1 MTIPRVNL
9 DGINA
14 LVGATSGHDRPTG
27 AAQRPQT
34 QDHRSP
40 FAKASGDKPSPRGDS
55 LMGQWLGRF
64 LFQIDTR
71 KTGMEAQFAI
81 FSQARRMMPA
91 LFTESMETMLV
102 AGGMNNMEWQA
113 LHFMLIK
120 LLAFSQKAKIK
131 MARMDIQDEAELT
144 AALERIEK
152 PLADYLERLK
162 MAHERDYTER
172 E

>member
-9 DGINA
+9 EGIKA
-14 LVGATSGHDRPTG
+14 LGATSGHDRPAG
-27 AAQRPQT
+27 AAQKPQT
-34 QDHRSP
+34 QNHRR
-40 FAKASGDKPSPRGDS
+40 PSPRGDS

-64 LFQIDTR
+64 LFEIDQR
-71 KTGMEAQFAI
+71 QTGMEAQFAI
-81 FSQARRMMPA
+81 FSQARHMMPT

-120 LLAFSQKAKIK
+120 LMAFSQKAKIR
-131 MARMDIQDEAELT
+131 MARMDIQDEAELA
-144 AALERIEK
+144 AALERIEE
-152 PLADYLERLK
+152 PLANYLERLK
-162 MAHERDYTER
+162 TAHERDYTER